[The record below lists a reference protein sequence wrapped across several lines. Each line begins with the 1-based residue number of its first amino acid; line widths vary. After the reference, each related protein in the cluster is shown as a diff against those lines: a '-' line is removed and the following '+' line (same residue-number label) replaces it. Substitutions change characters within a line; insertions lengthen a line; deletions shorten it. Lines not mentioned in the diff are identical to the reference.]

1 MALKDIEKQREQ
13 EAKDDAA
20 FRRSLLLAAG
30 LATAIPL
37 SSLKLGPLDR
47 INQTVLNKVE
57 DLKSKS
63 ISTLDSLASKL
74 GIEGIE
80 TGNPKLPDLCPSQNV
95 LDEVYNIRQSL
106 GTDIDG
112 VVKYITI
119 IDTSLNIVA
128 KLVNGQTTAV
138 DALNLLKTATS
149 LAAKFTPVVPGAVA
163 SALSDVD
170 DLRTLITFT
179 NEGEPKIKKL
189 KTSLDNGL
197 LYIGM
202 ASQSL
207 LAIVGLL
214 KVIDLVLNKC
224 GKKVD
229 PIDNDLLRGAQAAIS
244 SPTET
249 SYKGFIF
256 EIIEKPFNQTLNQK
270 IGVAKNTQGI
280 VLLQTE
286 PSFTNSP
293 QVLIDELKLIIDRDN
308 LKAN

>member
-80 TGNPKLPDLCPSQNV
+80 TGNPKLPDLCPSQNI

-149 LAAKFTPVVPGAVA
+149 LAAKFTPVVPGGVA

-214 KVIDLVLNKC
+214 KVIDLILNKC

>member
-13 EAKDDAA
+13 EAKDDAT

-37 SSLKLGPLDR
+37 SSLQLGPLDR
-47 INQTVLNKVE
+47 INQTILGKVE
-57 DLKSKS
+57 GLKSKA
-63 ISTLDSLASKL
+63 ISTIDSLASKL

-80 TGNPKLPDLCPSQNV
+80 TGNPTLPDLCPSQNI

-138 DALNLLKTATS
+138 NALNLLKTATS
-149 LAAKFTPVVPGAVA
+149 LASKFTPVVPGAVT

-179 NEGEPKIKKL
+179 TEGEPKIKKL

-197 LYIGM
+197 LFIGI

-214 KVIDLVLNKC
+214 KVIDLLLNKC

-229 PIDNDLLRGAQAAIS
+229 PIDNDLLKNAQSAIL

-249 SYKGFIF
+249 SYKGFVF
-256 EIIEKPFNQTLNQK
+256 EIVEKPFNQTLNQK
-270 IGVAKNTQGI
+270 IGVAKNSQGI

-286 PSFTNSP
+286 PSFTTNP
-293 QVLIDELKLIIDRDN
+293 QVLINELKLIIDRDN

>member
-1 MALKDIEKQREQ
+1 
-13 EAKDDAA
+13 
-20 FRRSLLLAAG
+20 
-30 LATAIPL
+30 
-37 SSLKLGPLDR
+37 
-47 INQTVLNKVE
+47 
-57 DLKSKS
+57 
-63 ISTLDSLASKL
+63 
-74 GIEGIE
+74 
-80 TGNPKLPDLCPSQNV
+80 
-95 LDEVYNIRQSL
+95 
-106 GTDIDG
+106 
-112 VVKYITI
+112 
-119 IDTSLNIVA
+119 
-128 KLVNGQTTAV
+128 
-138 DALNLLKTATS
+138 
-149 LAAKFTPVVPGAVA
+149 
-163 SALSDVD
+163 
-170 DLRTLITFT
+170 
-179 NEGEPKIKKL
+179 
-189 KTSLDNGL
+189 
-197 LYIGM
+197 M

-249 SYKGFIF
+249 SYKGFVF

>member
-1 MALKDIEKQREQ
+1 MALKDTEKQRQQ

-47 INQTVLNKVE
+47 INQTVLTKVE
-57 DLKSKS
+57 DLKSKA
-63 ISTLDSLASKL
+63 ISTIDSLASKL

-80 TGNPKLPDLCPSQNV
+80 TGNPTLPNLCPSQNI

-106 GTDIDG
+106 GTDIDN
-112 VVKYITI
+112 VSKYIII
-119 IDTSLNIVA
+119 IDNSLNIVSQ
-128 KLVNGQTTAV
+128 LVNGQTTAV
-138 DALNLLKTATS
+138 NALNLLKTATS
-149 LAAKFTPVVPGAVA
+149 LAAKLTPVIPGAVA

-179 NEGEPKIKKL
+179 TDGEPKIKKL

-207 LAIVGLL
+207 LAVVGLL
-214 KVIDLVLNKC
+214 KVIDLVLEKC

-229 PIDNDLLRGAQAAIS
+229 PIDNDLLKNAQAATL

-270 IGVAKNTQGI
+270 IGVAKNSQGI

-286 PSFTNSP
+286 PSFTENP
-293 QVLIDELKLIIDRDN
+293 QVLIDELKLVIDRDN

>member
-80 TGNPKLPDLCPSQNV
+80 TGNPKLPDLCPSQNI
-95 LDEVYNIRQSL
+95 LDEIYNIRQSL

-280 VLLQTE
+280 ILLQTE

>member
-1 MALKDIEKQREQ
+1 MALKDIEKQRQQ
-13 EAKDDAA
+13 EAKDDDA
-20 FRRSLLLAAG
+20 FRRSLVLAAG
-30 LATAIPL
+30 LATTIPL

-47 INQTVLNKVE
+47 INQTVLSKVE
-57 DLKSKS
+57 DLKSKA
-63 ISTLDSLASKL
+63 ISTIDSLASKL

-80 TGNPKLPDLCPSQNV
+80 TGNPTLPDLCPNQNI

-106 GTDIDG
+106 GADIEG

-128 KLVNGQTTAV
+128 KLVDGQTTV
-138 DALNLLKTATS
+138 INTLNLLKTATS
-149 LAAKFTPVVPGAVA
+149 LAAKFTPIIPGAVA

-179 NEGEPKIKKL
+179 TEGEPKIKKL

-197 LYIGM
+197 LFIGM

-207 LAIVGLL
+207 LAIVELL
-214 KVIDLVLNKC
+214 KVIDLLLNKC
-224 GKKVD
+224 GKIVD
-229 PIDNDLLRGAQAAIS
+229 PINNDLIKNAQLAIS
-244 SPTET
+244 SPIET
-249 SYKGFIF
+249 SYRGFIF

-270 IGVAKNTQGI
+270 IGVAKNSQDI
-280 VLLQTE
+280 ILLQTE
-286 PSFTNSP
+286 PSFTTNP
-293 QVLIDELKLIIDRDN
+293 QVLINELKLIIDRDN

>member
-20 FRRSLLLAAG
+20 FRRGLLLAAG

-57 DLKSKS
+57 DLKSKA
-63 ISTLDSLASKL
+63 ISTIDSLASKL

-80 TGNPKLPDLCPSQNV
+80 TGNPTLPDLCPSQNI

-106 GTDIDG
+106 GTDIEG
-112 VVKYITI
+112 VIKYITI
-119 IDTSLNIVA
+119 IDTSLDIVA
-128 KLVNGQTTAV
+128 KLVNGQTTV
-138 DALNLLKTATS
+138 VNALNLLKTATS
-149 LAAKFTPVVPGAVA
+149 LAAKFTPIVPGAVA

-170 DLRTLITFT
+170 DLRTLITFNT
-179 NEGEPKIKKL
+179 EGEPKIKKL

-197 LYIGM
+197 LFIGM

-214 KVIDLVLNKC
+214 KVIDLLLNKC

-229 PIDNDLLRGAQAAIS
+229 PIDNDLLKNAQSAIS

-249 SYKGFIF
+249 AYKGFIF
-256 EIIEKPFNQTLNQK
+256 EIVEKPFNQTLNQK
-270 IGVAKNTQGI
+270 IGVAKNSQGI
-280 VLLQTE
+280 ILLQTE
-286 PSFTNSP
+286 PSFTTNP
-293 QVLIDELKLIIDRDN
+293 QVLINELKLIIDRDN

>member
-1 MALKDIEKQREQ
+1 MTIEEVKKQREA
-13 EAKDDAA
+13 EAKKDAA
-20 FRRSLLLAAG
+20 FKRSLALAAS
-30 LATAIPL
+30 LASVVPL

-47 INQTVLNKVE
+47 INQTVLSKVE
-57 DLKSKS
+57 NLKSKA
-63 ISTLDSLASKL
+63 ISTIDSLASKL
-74 GIEGIE
+74 GITGIE
-80 TGNPKLPDLCPSQNV
+80 TGNPTLPDLCPSQNI

-106 GTDIDG
+106 GTNIDG
-112 VVKYITI
+112 VLKYITI

-128 KLVNGQTTAV
+128 KLVSGQITAV
-138 DALNLLKTATS
+138 NALNLLKIATS
-149 LAAKFTPVVPGAVA
+149 LAAKFTPIIPGAVA

-179 NEGEPKIKKL
+179 TEGEPKIKKL

-197 LYIGM
+197 LFIGI

-207 LAIVGLL
+207 LAIVELL
-214 KVIDLVLNKC
+214 KVIDLLLNKC

-229 PIDNDLLRGAQAAIS
+229 PINNDLLKNAQAAIS
-244 SPTET
+244 SPIET
-249 SYKGFIF
+249 SYKGFVF

-270 IGVAKNTQGI
+270 IGQAKNSQGI

-286 PSFTNSP
+286 PSFTTNP
-293 QVLIDELKLIIDRDN
+293 QVLINELKLVIDRDN

>member
-1 MALKDIEKQREQ
+1 MALKDTEKQREQ

-57 DLKSKS
+57 DLKSKA

-80 TGNPKLPDLCPSQNV
+80 TGNPKLPDLCPNQNI

-128 KLVNGQTTAV
+128 ELVNGQTTAV

>member
-1 MALKDIEKQREQ
+1 MALKDIEKQRQQ

-20 FRRSLLLAAG
+20 FRRSLVLAAG
-30 LATAIPL
+30 LATTIPL

-47 INQTVLNKVE
+47 INQTVLSKVE
-57 DLKSKS
+57 DLKSKA
-63 ISTLDSLASKL
+63 ISTIDSLASKL

-80 TGNPKLPDLCPSQNV
+80 TGNPTLPDLCPNQNI

-106 GTDIDG
+106 GADIEG

-128 KLVNGQTTAV
+128 KLVDGQTTV
-138 DALNLLKTATS
+138 INTLNLLKTATS
-149 LAAKFTPVVPGAVA
+149 LAAKFTPIIPGAVA

-197 LYIGM
+197 LFIGI

-207 LAIVGLL
+207 LAIVELL
-214 KVIDLVLNKC
+214 KVIDLLLNKC

-229 PIDNDLLRGAQAAIS
+229 PINNDLLKNAQAAIL

-249 SYKGFIF
+249 SYQGFVF

-270 IGVAKNTQGI
+270 IGVAKNSQDI
-280 VLLQTE
+280 ILLQTE
-286 PSFTNSP
+286 PSFTTNP
-293 QVLIDELKLIIDRDN
+293 QVLINELKLIIDRDN